1 MKLIVCI
8 FLEIMKMKLNY
19 YDYNEKYYNEELK
32 KKYLEAKEINKK
44 LFEENIELYVTDEKI
59 KFDFKYKINDSKE
72 IKVKFNLKIIKYKF
86 YVL

>member
-44 LFEENIELYVTDEKI
+44 LFEENIELYVNDEKI